1 MTKTTYVTYRELM
14 MHLMRFLKKHDA
26 LKDFKQNVTKSLYD
40 RYGQTLPLSLYV
52 NPLASKDFNG
62 TIGHNAYFEYCS
74 YDLIDLAFTWRDTPQ
89 GHDYWS
95 ALNQL
100 WNDNVQDKC
109 FKLIVEKNQWK
120 EK

>member
-14 MHLMRFLKKHDA
+14 MHLMRFLKKHGA
-26 LKDFKQNVTKSLYD
+26 LKLFRQNATKYLYD
-40 RYGQTLPLSLYV
+40 KYGQTLPLSLYV

-62 TIGHNAYFEYCS
+62 TNAYFGYYS
-74 YDLIDLAFTWRDTPQ
+74 YDLIDLAFIWRDTPQ

-100 WNDNVQDKC
+100 WNYNVQDKC
-109 FKLIVEKNQWK
+109 FKLIAEKNQWK